1 MTAVGP
7 KISCLNPWKLIACYL
22 RTWEPRHLLSVFV
35 TASEEGGA
43 SWLKILYHTPKNIFT
58 ASEEGGLQLIIE
70 TVGVDSPAYRCGVRQ
85 GDVIVTVD
93 DWLITV
99 MDRPQV
105 IIMFDWLC
113 LYEYFASTQK
123 RRENFANI
131 YLLRV
136 SPSQTKLIVNCLNLS
151 GAERGEVASWGSSGF
166 Y

>member
-1 MTAVGP
+1 MRRRG
-7 KISCLNPWKLIACYL
+7 KLIINIIS
-22 RTWEPRHLLSVFV
+22 H
-35 TASEEGGA
+35 
-43 SWLKILYHTPKNIFT
+43 PKNIFN

-105 IIMFDWLC
+105 SSYNVCKSMVGKLC
-113 LYEYFASTQK
+113 K
-123 RRENFANI
+123 NI

-151 GAERGEVASWGSSGF
+151 GAERGVVASQGSLGF